1 GIHKTKSVILQA
13 HSMDTQLCPVR
24 TFKDYVRLQANSKI
38 SVPHPTMSSLRYNPL
53 IRQVKSPELH
63 VGSQR
68 ISKHI
73 AAVMSRVKVPPGH
86 RLPRAR
92 AAGSTHAAKNGVSV
106 DDI

>member
-1 GIHKTKSVILQA
+1 
-13 HSMDTQLCPVR
+13 
-24 TFKDYVRLQANSKI
+24 
-38 SVPHPTMSSLRYNPL
+38 MSSLRYNPL